1 MSFLLFIKTIFV
13 KKLPVQLPRL
23 HFPEYRFKLQRP
35 SDGGQSLKIFDI
47 IRKKYVRLTP
57 EEWVRQH
64 LLHFLV
70 NERNFPQSL
79 ISVEKKLLINNLEK
93 RTDVVIYST
102 SMRPLILAECKAPSV
117 PVTQDVFDQAA
128 RYNMTLKVEYF
139 LITNGMETF
148 VCRMD
153 EEKQAYTFLEEI
165 PHYSAVK
172 S

>member
-1 MSFLLFIKTIFV
+1 M
-13 KKLPVQLPRL
+13 PRL

-70 NERNFPQSL
+70 KERNFPQSL

-93 RTDVVIYST
+93 RTDVVVYST
-102 SMRPLILAECKAPSV
+102 AMRPMILVECKAPTV
-117 PVTQDVFDQAA
+117 TVTQAVFDQAA
-128 RYNMTLKVEYF
+128 RYNMSLKVDF
-139 LITNGMETF
+139 FVITNGMETF
-148 VCRMD
+148 VCKMD
-153 EEKQAYTFLEEI
+153 EEEQAYSFLREI
-165 PHYSAVK
+165 PDYSAVK